1 MSLSFFVRT
10 GRRGCRRRERQKYNR
25 RERERVRN
33 CMQSTEVAMRNTE
46 FMLRWDT
53 NIEWPNFH

>member
-10 GRRGCRRRERQKYNR
+10 GRRSCRRRKRQKYDR

-33 CMQSTEVAMRNTE
+33 CMQSTKEAVRNTE
-46 FMLRWDT
+46 FMLRWDA
-53 NIEWPNFH
+53 NIVCPDIH